1 MEIIA
6 VLIMTYVIVSKNS
19 WCLLALKI
27 MKKSHTNFNHLGNH
41 KKNTNFPLDL
51 MPNWVKKSVCF
62 LMKVSCDIAIAVSI
76 NHASHF

>member
-19 WCLLALKI
+19 WCVLALKI

-41 KKNTNFPLDL
+41 KKRSLDL
-51 MPNWVKKSVCF
+51 MPNWIKKSVCF